1 MLFADLSCDVF
12 LISKL
17 YLQRKWGKGYSLNQ
31 QSIQKALRLDNIAG
45 HLCVQTKGAQKSLP
59 SWAEIKKLYIQRYSC
74 RKETFSLPMQ
84 MLGADLQA
92 HKVIYNNNPV
102 LKWCLTNTGIQTD
115 RNGNIVPIKNQSPK
129 QRIDRR
135 RCLNAM
141 WGCMSIITNTRRRF
155 KGAAA

>member
-74 RKETFSLPMQ
+74 RKETLS
-84 MLGADLQA
+84 
-92 HKVIYNNNPV
+92 
-102 LKWCLTNTGIQTD
+102 
-115 RNGNIVPIKNQSPK
+115 
-129 QRIDRR
+129 
-135 RCLNAM
+135 
-141 WGCMSIITNTRRRF
+141 
-155 KGAAA
+155 